1 MRTEDWET
9 LIWIHTLTNALSLR
23 DSLAKVQVPNTRSQ
37 GSEDRRSIQ
46 LSYQGLL
53 TSPACF
59 GSLQVTKVGTTTGA
73 ECLARMGLRALSFLL
88 LLTALGVV
96 QPAKLVCLSTD
107 PAQLHG
113 ADARAVNT
121 DRTGTCYRHSFWRAP
136 ANPRHGDRR
145 DAFLSGALMVCFSGH

>member
-59 GSLQVTKVGTTTGA
+59 GSLQVTTTTGSWVPG
-73 ECLARMGLRALSFLL
+73 GL
-88 LLTALGVV
+88 
-96 QPAKLVCLSTD
+96 Q
-107 PAQLHG
+107 HG
-113 ADARAVNT
+113 APSIVIPAAAHS
-121 DRTGTCYRHSFWRAP
+121 TG
-136 ANPRHGDRR
+136 
-145 DAFLSGALMVCFSGH
+145 SGPTRQAGVPLD